1 MKSVKTIRAGIL
13 GAGSIA
19 VKMARTMLAVS
30 GVSLTA
36 VASRDLQKAQS
47 FIRALSIPQG
57 EPIPKAYGSYEEMA
71 KDPDLD
77 LIYVCTPQS
86 FHFSHTM
93 LCLSNGKS
101 VLCEKAFM
109 LSAAQAKTA
118 VSYAREKGLFLGE
131 AIWTRFLPITE
142 TVRQALAD
150 GVIGTPQMMTAKFGV
165 DLRHVQRLTDPYLG
179 GGALLDLGVYALTSI
194 DILFG
199 HDIAQI
205 QTCAMSTDQGVDA
218 RSVTTFHY
226 RDGRFATAFFRLDTI
241 MDNGVTVFGD
251 KGYMVIPNVNNWE
264 SATAYDRQGHI
275 LAHYDRPQ
283 QITGF
288 EYELQA
294 AVDAIRAGAV
304 ECPQMPHERIIG
316 MMEQMDTLRSQWGVT
331 LPGEENINWR

>member
-57 EPIPKAYGSYEEMA
+57 EPIPKAYGSYEEMT

-109 LSAAQAKTA
+109 LSVAQAKTLGKKDCFWEKPSGPA
-118 VSYAREKGLFLGE
+118 SCPSPKRCAR
-131 AIWTRFLPITE
+131 P
-142 TVRQALAD
+142 
-150 GVIGTPQMMTAKFGV
+150 
-165 DLRHVQRLTDPYLG
+165 LRM
-179 GGALLDLGVYALTSI
+179 AS
-194 DILFG
+194 
-199 HDIAQI
+199 
-205 QTCAMSTDQGVDA
+205 SA
-218 RSVTTFHY
+218 RP
-226 RDGRFATAFFRLDTI
+226 R
-241 MDNGVTVFGD
+241 
-251 KGYMVIPNVNNWE
+251 
-264 SATAYDRQGHI
+264 
-275 LAHYDRPQ
+275 
-283 QITGF
+283 
-288 EYELQA
+288 
-294 AVDAIRAGAV
+294 
-304 ECPQMPHERIIG
+304 
-316 MMEQMDTLRSQWGVT
+316 
-331 LPGEENINWR
+331 